1 MKKGTWILLG
11 SLAVILFTLAYC
23 KSQKPLFYE
32 DNGNYF
38 VDNNF
43 IIKKTA
49 EISADDVKQLIEL
62 DADPEI
68 AKLTKGVCFLL
79 TTVRV
84 STILRL
90 NQLTK
95 LDRVAQLTRY
105 TQIQRILDINKGCF
119 ELQQIDWAQ
128 FGDLKARLD
137 KILTKY
143 NPATVQGNVSIV
155 NNQIA
160 TSVAELRA
168 EDISQLNALTV
179 IGVDEINICGDY
191 MGPNRY
197 TRLIKSAKTIRPD
210 EKLTQSLNKILTQYK

>member
-1 MKKGTWILLG
+1 M
-11 SLAVILFTLAYC
+11 
-23 KSQKPLFYE
+23 
-32 DNGNYF
+32 
-38 VDNNF
+38 
-43 IIKKTA
+43 
-49 EISADDVKQLIEL
+49 
-62 DADPEI
+62 
-68 AKLTKGVCFLL
+68 
-79 TTVRV
+79 
-84 STILRL
+84 
-90 NQLTK
+90 
-95 LDRVAQLTRY
+95 
-105 TQIQRILDINKGCF
+105 
-119 ELQQIDWAQ
+119 QQIDWAQ

-210 EKLTQSLNKILTQYK
+210 EKTDPIPQ